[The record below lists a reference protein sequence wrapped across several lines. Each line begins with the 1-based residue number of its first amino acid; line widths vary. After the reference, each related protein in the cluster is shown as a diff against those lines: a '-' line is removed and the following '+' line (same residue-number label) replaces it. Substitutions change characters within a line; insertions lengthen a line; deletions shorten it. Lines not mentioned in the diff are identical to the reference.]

1 MAITGAIQ
9 KRRCRKLR
17 LSALLLAGGLWSG
30 ALAAQQSPQP
40 DPAPQAPTPTLNDAE
55 FEKAL
60 PPLEQVASPP
70 EAPAAPAPPAPE
82 LEQPLPPLATFES
95 TPAPTIAA
103 EAGDQARQI
112 PYTVQ
117 VEGLKPLGLEARF
130 RELSAL
136 LHDGKKA
143 ANATQIS
150 ARADEDKAMA
160 ERLMRSEGY
169 LDAAAIATIP
179 PSSDP
184 AASVPVTI
192 TATPGTRFKLGT
204 ITLTGAAPEPTILA
218 RDALR
223 LKTGDPI
230 AAGPI
235 EEAEARVALRLPE
248 QGYPFVKL
256 GQHDILVDGA
266 TATGDYTLP
275 LEAGHKSRFGKL
287 TTAGDQVFTVQHL
300 NVFPRFDPGEI
311 YDARKVDDMR
321 QALIGTGILSTV
333 SVEPVPTGEIQPDGT
348 EIVDLLVRQTRGPA
362 RTLSATGGY
371 GTGEGI
377 KLTGSWEHRNLF
389 PPEGA
394 LILTALAGTQQQSV
408 STTFRRS
415 DAGKRDRTFE
425 ASTTVS
431 RQRFD
436 AYDAQSVTLAAG
448 ISRQS
453 TPIWQK
459 RWTYAIGAE
468 LTATRETPFVPTD
481 LSRPNST
488 YFIAALPLQLGYDTS
503 NSLLDPTRGF
513 RVNGKI
519 SPEVQKQSG
528 GGFDKYV
535 SMLLETS
542 TYRPITDSLVLAG
555 RVRVGSIV
563 GAARDDIAP
572 SRRLY
577 SGGGGSVRGFGY
589 QQLGPKDDNNDPIG
603 GRSLTEFAVEARYRF
618 GNYGIVPFFDGG
630 RVGESST
637 PSISGMRYGVGIGV
651 RYYTNFG
658 PFRIDVATPLGRKPG
673 ESKLGVYISI
683 GQAF

>member
-9 KRRCRKLR
+9 ERRCRTLG
-17 LSALLLAGGLWSG
+17 LSALFVAGSLWSG
-30 ALAAQQSPQP
+30 ALHAQQSPAP
-40 DPAPQAPTPTLNDAE
+40 DPTPQAPTPAIDDAE

-60 PPLEQVASPP
+60 PPLEQVSAPP
-70 EAPAAPAPPAPE
+70 EAPVETTAPAPE
-82 LEQPLPPLATFES
+82 LEQPLPPLATFEA
-95 TPAPTIAA
+95 TPAPTIGAEAA
-103 EAGDQARQI
+103 EQARQI
-112 PYTVQ
+112 PYTLKI
-117 VEGLKPLGLEARF
+117 EGLKPLGLEDRF

-150 ARADEDKAMA
+150 ARADEDKALA
-160 ERLMRSEGY
+160 ERLMRSESY
-169 LDAAAIATIP
+169 LDGTAIATIP

-204 ITLTGAAPEPTILA
+204 ITITGAPPEPTTLA

-230 AAGPI
+230 SAGPI

-248 QGYPFVKL
+248 QGYPFVKV
-256 GQHDILVDGA
+256 GQHDILVDDA
-266 TATGDYTLP
+266 TAAGDYTLP
-275 LEAGHKSRFGKL
+275 LEAGRKARYGKI
-287 TTAGDQVFTVQHL
+287 TTTGDPVYTVKHL
-300 NVFPRFDPGEI
+300 NVFPRFDAGEI

-321 QALIGTGILSTV
+321 QALIGTGLLSTV
-333 SVEPVPTGEIQPDGT
+333 SVEPVPTGEVQADGT
-348 EIVDLLVRQTRGPA
+348 EIVDLLVGQTRGPA

-377 KLTGSWEHRNLF
+377 KLTGSWEHRNFF

-394 LILTALAGTQQQSV
+394 LIVSALAGTQQQSV

-436 AYDAQSVTLAAG
+436 AYDAQSVTLAAS

-459 RWTYAIGAE
+459 RWTYSIGSE
-468 LTATRETPFVPTD
+468 LTATRETPFDPAD

-513 RVNGKI
+513 RVNAKI
-519 SPEVQKQSG
+519 SPEAQKQSG
-528 GGFDKYV
+528 GGFDTYV
-535 SMLLETS
+535 SMLMETS

-577 SGGGGSVRGFGY
+577 SGGGGSVRGYGY
-589 QQLGPKDDNNDPIG
+589 QQLGPKDNDANPIG

-637 PSISGMRYGVGIGV
+637 PSINGMRYGVGIGA

-658 PFRIDVATPLGRKPG
+658 PFRIDVATPLARRKG
-673 ESKLGVYISI
+673 ESKIGVYISI